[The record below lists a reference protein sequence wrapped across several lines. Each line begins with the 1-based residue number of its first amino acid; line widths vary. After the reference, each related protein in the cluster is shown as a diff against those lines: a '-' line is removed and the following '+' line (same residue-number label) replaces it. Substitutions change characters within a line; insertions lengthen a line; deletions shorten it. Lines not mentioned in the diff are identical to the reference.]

1 MMSTVKMAG
10 GVGAAAVV
18 AALVLAQKFET
29 APPAQNPAR
38 ASVAARPAANI
49 APTRVAATPTAP
61 APVRASGGA
70 VTLRATRNG
79 HFFAP
84 VEINGRVAEMLV
96 DTGASY
102 VSLSAEDAE
111 AFGVFAD
118 ASAGHALMQTANG
131 VVKVGRARIRE
142 VRLDTVMARDVEAVI
157 APPGAQRGSLLGMS
171 FLKKLSSFQAS
182 EGELTLR
189 P

>member
-1 MMSTVKMAG
+1 
-10 GVGAAAVV
+10 
-18 AALVLAQKFET
+18 
-29 APPAQNPAR
+29 
-38 ASVAARPAANI
+38 
-49 APTRVAATPTAP
+49 
-61 APVRASGGA
+61 
-70 VTLRATRNG
+70 
-79 HFFAP
+79 
-84 VEINGRVAEMLV
+84 MLV
-96 DTGASY
+96 DTGASF

-111 AFGVFAD
+111 AFGVHAD
-118 ASAGHALMQTANG
+118 PSAGHALMQTANG

-142 VRLDTVMARDVEAVI
+142 VRLETVLARDVEAVI